1 MTLNDQQLAVEIDN
15 FRRQQNA
22 VILAHFYQ
30 RDEIQHLAD
39 EVGDSLKLAQVAA
52 ETNAD
57 VIMFCGVRFMAET
70 AKMLNPEKKVLLP
83 DLEAGCSL
91 VSDCPEDQFALFKA
105 QHPDH
110 IVLCYVNSSPEVKA
124 LSDIIV
130 TSANAEKI
138 VRTIPKGQG
147 IIFAPDR
154 NLGRYLMKKTG
165 REMVLWQ
172 ADCEVHVAFSE
183 QELLRVRNEHPGVKV
198 LAHPECVEAILQHAD
213 VVGSTSKLLQYSR
226 DCSDEALIIATEPGI
241 IYQMQKSNPNREY
254 IPAPAHLDG
263 RECACNICPYMKLNT
278 LEKIHAAFET
288 GQPEIMLPTEL
299 IRQAVRPIERM
310 LELS

>member
-1 MTLNDQQLAVEIDN
+1 MTLSAQRLAMEIDDL
-15 FRRQQNA
+15 RRSQNA

-30 RDEIQHLAD
+30 RDEIQNLAD
-39 EVGDSLKLAQVAA
+39 EIGDSLKLAQVAA
-52 ETNAD
+52 ETTAD

-70 AKMLNPEKKVLLP
+70 AKILNQDKTVLLP
-83 DLEAGCSL
+83 DLDAGCSL
-91 VSDCPEDQFALFKA
+91 VNDCPADKFAAFKA
-105 QHPDH
+105 DYPDH

-138 VRTIPKGQG
+138 VRTIPPEQG
-147 IIFAPDR
+147 IIFTPDR
-154 NLGRYLMKKTG
+154 NLGRYLIRKTG

-183 QELLRVRNEHPGVKV
+183 QELLRVKQENPGVKV
-198 LAHPECVEAILQHAD
+198 LAHPECIQEVLQHAE

-226 DCSDEALIIATEPGI
+226 ESDDAALIVATEPGI
-241 IYQMQKSNPNREY
+241 IYQMQKSNPDRKY
-254 IPAPAHLDG
+254 ILAPAILDG
-263 RECACNICPYMKLNT
+263 RECACNVCPYMKLNT
-278 LEKIHAAFET
+278 LEKIHAAFKT
-288 GQPEIMLPTEL
+288 GQPEITLPSEL
-299 IRQAVRPIERM
+299 MREAARPIKRM

>member
-1 MTLNDQQLAVEIDN
+1 MTLSAQRLAMEIDDL
-15 FRRQQNA
+15 RRSQNA

-30 RDEIQHLAD
+30 RDEIQNLAD
-39 EVGDSLKLAQVAA
+39 EIGDSLKLAQVAA
-52 ETNAD
+52 ETTAD

-70 AKMLNPEKKVLLP
+70 AKILNQDKTVLLP
-83 DLEAGCSL
+83 DLDVGCSL
-91 VSDCPEDQFALFKA
+91 VNDCPADKFAAFKA
-105 QHPDH
+105 DYPDH

-138 VRTIPKGQG
+138 VRTIPPEQG
-147 IIFAPDR
+147 IIFTPDR
-154 NLGRYLMKKTG
+154 NLGRYLIRKTG

-183 QELLRVRNEHPGVKV
+183 QELLRVKQENPGVKV
-198 LAHPECVEAILQHAD
+198 LAHPECIQEVLQHAE

-226 DCSDEALIIATEPGI
+226 ESDDAALIVATEPGI
-241 IYQMQKSNPNREY
+241 IYQMQKSNPDRKY
-254 IPAPAHLDG
+254 ILAPAILDG
-263 RECACNICPYMKLNT
+263 RECACNVCPYMKLNT
-278 LEKIHAAFET
+278 LEKIHAAFKT
-288 GQPEIMLPTEL
+288 GQPEITLPSEL
-299 IRQAVRPIERM
+299 MREAARPIKRM